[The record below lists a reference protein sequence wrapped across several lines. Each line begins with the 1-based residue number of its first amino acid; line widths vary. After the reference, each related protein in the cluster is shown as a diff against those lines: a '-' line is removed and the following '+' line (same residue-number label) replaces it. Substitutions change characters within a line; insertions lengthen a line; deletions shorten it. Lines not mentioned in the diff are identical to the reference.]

1 MSYLNNT
8 VSVIAQSP
16 QLEHALIDVVVTIP
30 TYKRPEHVLR
40 TLQSV
45 VAQTTKQRFAVILIE
60 NDAEGLQGVTATK
73 ALFASGQMVGTLII
87 AHERGNCNAYNAG
100 WHIAL
105 LLYPNFKD
113 LIVID
118 DDEIADPDW
127 LERMCAA
134 RRSYGV
140 DIVGG
145 PQVPVFEKPAQKRL
159 ANHPVFSAPY
169 KVSGPVDLLY
179 SSGNLLVSRAVLDAM
194 PFPYFDLKF
203 NFVGGGDADLMNRAT
218 KKGFK
223 LAWCNEAPVYETVP
237 SRRTQADWIR
247 ARALRNGAIST
258 FVEKRMRKDQPFG
271 SLITFMRSLAL
282 FVVSPIRAI
291 LWTIVSGSPRTGMY
305 QIYIGLGRVLGEFG
319 YSNEQYRNAEKN

>member
-16 QLEHALIDVVVTIP
+16 DLEHALVDVVVTIP

-45 VAQTTKQRFAVILIE
+45 MVQETKQTFAIILIE

-73 ALFASGQMVGTLII
+73 ALFETGQVKGTLIV
-87 AHERGNCNAYNAG
+87 AHDRGNCNAYNAG

-105 LLYPNFKD
+105 QLYPNFKN

-118 DDEIADPDW
+118 DDEIADLHW

-134 RRSYGV
+134 RKTFSA

-145 PQVPVFEKPAQKRL
+145 PQLPVFEQPEHARL
-159 ANHPVFSAPY
+159 TTHPVFSPPY
-169 KVSGPVDLLY
+169 EASGPVKALY
-179 SSGNLLVSRAVLDAM
+179 SSGNLLVSRAVLETM

-203 NFVGGGDADLMNRAT
+203 NFIGGGDADLMNRAVQ
-218 KKGFK
+218 KGFK

-237 SRRTQADWIR
+237 ARRTEADWIR

-258 FVEKRMRKDQPFG
+258 FVEKRMRAGQPFG
-271 SLITFMRSLAL
+271 SAITLMRSIAL
-282 FVVSPIRAI
+282 LVASPLRAI
-291 LWTIVSGSPRTGMY
+291 LWTIRTGSPRTGMY
-305 QIYIGLGRVLGEFG
+305 HIYIGVGRVLGEFG

>member
-8 VSVIAQSP
+8 VSMVAQSP
-16 QLEHALIDVVVTIP
+16 DLERALIDVVVTIP

-45 VAQTTKQRFAVILIE
+45 MAQKTSLKFAIILIE
-60 NDAEGLQGVTATK
+60 NDAEGLDGVTATE
-73 ALFASGQMVGTLII
+73 ALFESGQVTGTLII

-100 WHIAL
+100 WHMAL
-105 LLYPNFKD
+105 QLYPNFKN

-118 DDEIADPDW
+118 DDEIADLNW
-127 LERMCAA
+127 LERMCNA
-134 RRSYGV
+134 RQKYGV

-145 PQVPVFEKPAQKRL
+145 PQLPVFEEPVSASL
-159 ANHPVFSAPY
+159 ATHPVFSPAHSS
-169 KVSGPVDLLY
+169 SGPVSVLY
-179 SSGNLLVSRAVLDAM
+179 SSGNLLVSRAVLETM

-203 NFVGGGDADLMNRAT
+203 NFIGGGDADLMNRAV

-237 SRRTQADWIR
+237 VRRTEADWIR

-258 FVEKRMRKDQPFG
+258 FVEKRMRQDQPFG
-271 SLITFMRSLAL
+271 GAITLLRSLAL
-282 FVVSPIRAI
+282 LAVSPIRAI
-291 LWTIVSGSPRTGMY
+291 ISTIVSGSPRTGMY
-305 QIYIGLGRVLGEFG
+305 QLYIGVGRVMGEFG